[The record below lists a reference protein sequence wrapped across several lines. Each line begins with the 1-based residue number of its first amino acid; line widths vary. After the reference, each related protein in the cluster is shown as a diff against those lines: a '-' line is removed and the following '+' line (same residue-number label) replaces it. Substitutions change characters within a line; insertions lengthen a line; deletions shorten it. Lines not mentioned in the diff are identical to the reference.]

1 MYNSGEGFIL
11 TLHLNYILFYS
22 YVCSSYKQCLYWYV
36 CAYCSGVF
44 NWYVFASYN
53 GVYIVMF
60 VNLIQY
66 NCCSY
71 LILVTFSYV
80 SPMYGLFFHFIFIK
94 FTFVLIWL
102 WILYL
107 WLLQYVC
114 VIHTILSLVALH
126 LGDIV
131 MHISCLLIVV
141 TLFPSLLTYIHNSG
155 LICFVWISCHMHWS
169 TYLCS
174 CFLNILYIYFHYNFL
189 TFVTQTLW
197 LQTLTLQTLY

>member
-60 VNLIQY
+60 VNLVQY

-71 LILVTFSYV
+71 FILVTFSYV

-141 TLFPSLLTYIHNSG
+141 TLFPSLLTYIRNS
-155 LICFVWISCHMHWS
+155 LLTHIFLKLVVTCIESHIFVHGCSISHIFIS
-169 TYLCS
+169 IIKFSVDFYS
-174 CFLNILYIYFHYNFL
+174 
-189 TFVTQTLW
+189 
-197 LQTLTLQTLY
+197 